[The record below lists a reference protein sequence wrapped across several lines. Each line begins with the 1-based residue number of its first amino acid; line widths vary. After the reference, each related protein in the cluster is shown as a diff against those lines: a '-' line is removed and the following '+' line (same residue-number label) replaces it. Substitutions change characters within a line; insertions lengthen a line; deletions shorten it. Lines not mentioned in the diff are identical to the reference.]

1 LALHFDRCSTF
12 LPYGRDRTSGGR
24 DGAAYLIVGRDYHKA
39 LPLLFV
45 LFVILHGAWARRAC
59 RCM

>member
-45 LFVILHGAWARRAC
+45 LFVI
-59 RCM
+59 